1 MFQWLKK
8 QTLVREGLSC
18 GKSRGRPDQP
28 LWRITLAC
36 HPAVKWLIFFLT
48 LAAIIRIGLWESGK
62 TPHEILVVS
71 LLALIIAAAI
81 IKLAVRE
88 VWENNYLMVLLLGCM
103 VANLALNKTLI
114 VYTDHLTIFEKSI
127 PALLVPSAIAPMLA
141 TILISPAAGFVSAF
155 LISLMCS
162 LYLHSGAD
170 LSLSNLLTGFAA
182 AYFTQRIRRRADLLM
197 AGLGVGAV
205 GLVCALLLGW
215 LRDPSVEFLVVQS
228 VWAVTLG
235 VAISIVVSTLLPVL
249 EWIFDR
255 ITDIS
260 WLEMSDLNH
269 PLLQRLKS
277 EAPGTFH
284 HSINVAELAQTA
296 AEAIGANS
304 SQCRVC
310 ALFHDIGK
318 LVKPEYFVENYRGD
332 ANPHQQ
338 LNPSMSALIIIS
350 HVKEGVSLARKYGLR
365 QPIIDG
371 IQEHHG
377 TSLVYYFYKRALQQ
391 KQDAIEGG
399 KILKLRE
406 EDIPDVTEASFRY
419 PGPIPQSRETAILSL
434 ADALESASRSL
445 KNPTSARIEDLVKQ
459 IIESRVEDGQLDES
473 NLTFNELSTLTRV
486 FSESLKNMLH
496 ARIEYPK
503 DRPAKEKDKAEK
515 TERAEPHRVRD
526 YPDDYL
532 AQPAEKSPP
541 APGASPASR

>member
-1 MFQWLKK
+1 MFDWLKK

-28 LWRITLAC
+28 AWRAALECSRALTFI
-36 HPAVKWLIFFLT
+36 IFVGA
-48 LAAIIRIGLWESGK
+48 LAAIVRIGLWESGK
-62 TPHEILVVS
+62 TAHEIMVLGI
-71 LLALIIAAAI
+71 LALIIAAAV
-81 IKLAVRE
+81 IKLAVKE
-88 VWENNYLMVLLLGCM
+88 AWLNNYLLVLLLGCTVMNLM
-103 VANLALNKTLI
+103 VNKLLI
-114 VYTDHLTIFEKSI
+114 VYADQLTVFEKSI
-127 PALLVPSAIAPMLA
+127 PALLVPSAIAPMLI
-141 TILISPAAGFVSAF
+141 TILISPAAGFVAAF
-155 LISLMCS
+155 LVSLLSS
-162 LYLHSGAD
+162 LYLHSGPD

-205 GLVCALLLGW
+205 GLFCALLLGW
-215 LRDPSVEFLVVQS
+215 LRDPSIEFLVVQG
-228 VWAVTLG
+228 VWAVSLG
-235 VAISIVVSTLLPVL
+235 VAISVVVSTTLPVL
-249 EWIFDR
+249 EWLFDR

-269 PLLQRLKS
+269 PLLQQLKA
-277 EAPGTFH
+277 EAPGTYH
-284 HSINVAELAQTA
+284 HSVNVAQLAQTA
-296 AEAIGANS
+296 AEAIGANG

-318 LVKPEYFVENYRGD
+318 LVKPEYFIENYRGEGD
-332 ANPHQQ
+332 PHKQ

-350 HVKEGVSLARKYGLR
+350 HVKEGVSLARKHGLR

-391 KQDAIEGG
+391 KQDAVEGG

-406 EDIPDVTEASFRY
+406 EDVPEVNEASFRY

-434 ADALESASRSL
+434 ADSLESASRSL
-445 KNPTSARIEDLVKQ
+445 KNPTGPRIDDLVKQ
-459 IIESRVEDGQLDES
+459 IIESRAEDGQLNES
-473 NLTFNELSTLTRV
+473 NLTFNELSTLIRV

-503 DRPAKEKDKAEK
+503 DRPDKDRPEK
-515 TERAEPHRVRD
+515 TERPEGRRVRD
-526 YPDDYL
+526 LPDDRDPQS
-532 AQPAEKSPP
+532 AD
-541 APGASPASR
+541 